1 MEYLSAAN
9 MKKMTD
15 KRNEEINEEIR
26 EKVQEKML
34 DATKKGYYGVTI
46 ETLPVP
52 IVKELKN
59 MGYEITFKSD
69 RLEGSGITISWRK

>member
-1 MEYLSAAN
+1 MEYLKAAD

-15 KRNEEINEEIR
+15 SRNKEINEEIR
-26 EKVQEKML
+26 EKIQAKML
-34 DATKKGYYGVTI
+34 DATKKGYYSIMV
-46 ETLPVP
+46 EMLPIP

-69 RLEGSGITISWRK
+69 KLEGSGIIISWRK